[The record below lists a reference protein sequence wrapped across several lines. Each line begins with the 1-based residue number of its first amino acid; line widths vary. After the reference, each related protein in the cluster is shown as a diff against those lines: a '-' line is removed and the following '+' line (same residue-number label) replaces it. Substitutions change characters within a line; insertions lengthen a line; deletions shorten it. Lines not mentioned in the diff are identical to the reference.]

1 MSHNK
6 QLPIVF
12 IKTRSVT
19 FWIIIL
25 SVILIV
31 AAGSYYFSQTPPENE
46 SKGEVKGD
54 KRKSRNEKGSTPVS
68 VETVTASDFPVYLN
82 GLGTVTALRTVTVK
96 PRVDGE
102 LIKVNFTEGQVVKQ
116 GELLAEIDPRTFD
129 IQLQQVE
136 GQLLRDEALLKNAQ
150 LDQQRYQKLLEQDS
164 IAAQQTMTQAALV
177 KQYEGVVVMDKA
189 QVNNAKLQV
198 SYAHLTAPISGKVG
212 LRLIDQGNIVHASD
226 SNGLVVITQLQPIT
240 VIFTLAED
248 KVQSIIKRLHS
259 NQAITITALDRA
271 GKNAL
276 AEGKLLAIDNQI
288 DSSTGTL
295 KLKAQFDNTDNSLF
309 ANQFVNI
316 RMHLETLNNAIQIP
330 SSALQQDNQGA
341 FVYIAKADN
350 TVEVRRIKTGPTEAD
365 KIVVESNLNTNEKVV
380 TEGFDRLQAGSRID
394 ITEIDNQ
401 PVAASVNTEANKDAK
416 ASKRKTH

>member
-1 MSHNK
+1 MSQNK
-6 QLPIVF
+6 EFTTLVF
-12 IKTRSVT
+12 NNNRPRLWTS
-19 FWIIIL
+19 IL
-25 SVILIV
+25 AALLI
-31 AAGSYYFSQTPPENE
+31 AIGSYYFYNKPTDDNNKNNISA
-46 SKGEVKGD
+46 KGD
-54 KRKSRNEKGSTPVS
+54 KQKGRRDAPIPVS
-68 VETVTASDFPVYLN
+68 VETVKSSDFPIYLN

-102 LIKVNFTEGQVVKQ
+102 LVKVHFTEGQVVKQ
-116 GELLAEIDPRTFD
+116 GDLLAEIDPRPFD

-177 KQYEGVVVMDKA
+177 KQYEGVVTMDKA

-198 SYAHLTAPISGKVG
+198 TYAHLTAPISGKVG
-212 LRLIDQGNIVHASD
+212 LRLIDQGNIVHAND

-248 KVQSIIKRLHS
+248 QVQAIIKRLRS
-259 NQAITITALDRA
+259 KLAINVTAFDRA
-271 GKNAL
+271 GKNPL

-288 DSSTGTL
+288 DSTTGTL
-295 KLKAQFDNTDNSLF
+295 KLKAQFENTDNSLF

-316 RMHLETLNNAIQIP
+316 KMQLDTIVDAIQIP

>member
-6 QLPIVF
+6 HLPNVF
-12 IKTRSVT
+12 TKTRSAT
-19 FWIIIL
+19 FWITIL
-25 SVILIV
+25 FVILIIT
-31 AAGSYYFSQTPPENE
+31 AGSYYFLHNVPDSENKNE
-46 SKGEVKGD
+46 LKGD
-54 KRKSRNEKGSTPVS
+54 KHKSLNDKGSTPVS

-116 GELLAEIDPRTFD
+116 GDLLAEIDPRTFD

-177 KQYEGVVVMDKA
+177 KQYEGLVVMDKA

-226 SNGLVVITQLQPIT
+226 STGLVVITQLQPIT

-259 NQAITITALDRA
+259 NKAITITALDRA
-271 GKNAL
+271 GKNTL

-288 DSSTGTL
+288 DSTTGTL
-295 KLKAQFDNTDNSLF
+295 KLKAQFDNTDNTLF

-316 RMHLETLNNAIQIP
+316 KMHLETLNNAIQIP

-350 TVEVRRIKTGPTEAD
+350 TIEVRRIKTGPTEAD
-365 KIVVESNLNTNEKVV
+365 KTVVESNLNANEKVI
-380 TEGFDRLQAGSRID
+380 TEGFDRLKDGSKVD

-401 PVAASVNTEANKDAK
+401 PVTATVNKEDNRDAK
-416 ASKRKTH
+416 DNIRKTH

>member
-1 MSHNK
+1 MSQNK
-6 QLPIVF
+6 EFTTLVF
-12 IKTRSVT
+12 NNNRPRLWTS
-19 FWIIIL
+19 IL
-25 SVILIV
+25 AALLI
-31 AAGSYYFSQTPPENE
+31 AIGSYYFYNKHTDDNNKNNISA
-46 SKGEVKGD
+46 KGD
-54 KRKSRNEKGSTPVS
+54 KQKGRRDAPIPVS
-68 VETVTASDFPVYLN
+68 VETVKSSDFPIYLN

-102 LIKVNFTEGQVVKQ
+102 LVKVHFTEGQVVKQ
-116 GELLAEIDPRTFD
+116 GDLLAEIDPRPFD

-177 KQYEGVVVMDKA
+177 KQYEGVVTMDKA

-198 SYAHLTAPISGKVG
+198 TYAHLTAPISGKVG
-212 LRLIDQGNIVHASD
+212 LRLIDQGNIVHAND

-248 KVQSIIKRLHS
+248 QVQAIIKRLRS
-259 NQAITITALDRA
+259 KLAINVTAFDRA
-271 GKNAL
+271 GKNPL

-288 DSSTGTL
+288 DSTTGTL
-295 KLKAQFDNTDNSLF
+295 KLKAQFENTDNSLF

-316 RMHLETLNNAIQIP
+316 KMQLDTIVDAIQIP

-380 TEGFDRLQAGSRID
+380 TEGFDRLQAGSKID

-401 PVAASVNTEANKDAK
+401 PVAASINTEANKDAK
-416 ASKRKTH
+416 AQ

>member
-1 MSHNK
+1 MSQNK
-6 QLPIVF
+6 EFTTLVF
-12 IKTRSVT
+12 NNNRPRLWTS
-19 FWIIIL
+19 IL
-25 SVILIV
+25 AALLI
-31 AAGSYYFSQTPPENE
+31 AIGSYYFYNKPTDDNNKNNISA
-46 SKGEVKGD
+46 KGD
-54 KRKSRNEKGSTPVS
+54 KQKGRRDAPIPVS
-68 VETVTASDFPVYLN
+68 VETVKSSDFPIYLN

-102 LIKVNFTEGQVVKQ
+102 LVKVHFTEGQVVKQ
-116 GELLAEIDPRTFD
+116 GDLLAEIDPRPFD

-177 KQYEGVVVMDKA
+177 KQYEGVVTMDKA

-198 SYAHLTAPISGKVG
+198 TYAHLTAPISGKVG
-212 LRLIDQGNIVHASD
+212 LRLIDQGNIVHAND

-248 KVQSIIKRLHS
+248 QVQAIIKRLRS
-259 NQAITITALDRA
+259 KLAINVTAFDRA
-271 GKNAL
+271 GKNPL

-288 DSSTGTL
+288 DSTTGTL
-295 KLKAQFDNTDNSLF
+295 KLKAQFENTDNSLF

-316 RMHLETLNNAIQIP
+316 KMQLDTIVDAIQIP

-401 PVAASVNTEANKDAK
+401 PVAASINTEANKDAK
-416 ASKRKTH
+416 AQ

>member
-1 MSHNK
+1 MSQNK
-6 QLPIVF
+6 EFTTLVF
-12 IKTRSVT
+12 NNNRPRLWTS
-19 FWIIIL
+19 IL
-25 SVILIV
+25 AALLI
-31 AAGSYYFSQTPPENE
+31 AIGSYYFYNKPTDDNNKNNISA
-46 SKGEVKGD
+46 KGD
-54 KRKSRNEKGSTPVS
+54 KQKGRRDAPIPVS
-68 VETVTASDFPVYLN
+68 VETVKSSDFPIYLN

-102 LIKVNFTEGQVVKQ
+102 LVKVHFTEGQVVKQ
-116 GELLAEIDPRTFD
+116 GDLLAEIDPRPFD

-177 KQYEGVVVMDKA
+177 KQYEGVVTMDKA

-198 SYAHLTAPISGKVG
+198 TYAHLTAPISGKVG
-212 LRLIDQGNIVHASD
+212 LRLIDQGNIVHAND

-248 KVQSIIKRLHS
+248 QVQAIIKRLRS
-259 NQAITITALDRA
+259 KLAINVTAFDRA
-271 GKNAL
+271 GKNPL

-288 DSSTGTL
+288 DSTTGTL
-295 KLKAQFDNTDNSLF
+295 KLKAQFENTDNSLF

-316 RMHLETLNNAIQIP
+316 KMQLDTIVDAIQIP
-330 SSALQQDNQGA
+330 SSALQQDNKGA
-341 FVYIAKADN
+341 FVYIAKTDN
-350 TVEVRRIKTGPTEAD
+350 TVELRRVKTGPIEAD
-365 KIVVESNLNTNEKVV
+365 KIVVESNLNSNEKVI
-380 TEGFDRLQAGSRID
+380 TEGFDRLQAGSKID

-401 PVAASVNTEANKDAK
+401 PVAASINTEANKDAK
-416 ASKRKTH
+416 AQ

>member
-1 MSHNK
+1 MSQNK
-6 QLPIVF
+6 EFTTLVF
-12 IKTRSVT
+12 NNNRPRLWTS
-19 FWIIIL
+19 IL
-25 SVILIV
+25 AALLI
-31 AAGSYYFSQTPPENE
+31 AIGSYYFYNKPTDDNNKNNISA
-46 SKGEVKGD
+46 KGD
-54 KRKSRNEKGSTPVS
+54 KQKGRRDAPIPVS
-68 VETVTASDFPVYLN
+68 VETVKSSDFPIYLN

-102 LIKVNFTEGQVVKQ
+102 LVKVHFTEGQVVKQ
-116 GELLAEIDPRTFD
+116 GDLLAEIDPRPFD

-177 KQYEGVVVMDKA
+177 KQYEGVVTMDKA

-198 SYAHLTAPISGKVG
+198 TYAHLTAPISGKVG
-212 LRLIDQGNIVHASD
+212 LRLIDQGNIVHAND

-248 KVQSIIKRLHS
+248 QVQAIIKRLRS
-259 NQAITITALDRA
+259 KLAINVTAFDRA
-271 GKNAL
+271 GKNPL

-288 DSSTGTL
+288 DSTTGTL
-295 KLKAQFDNTDNSLF
+295 KLKAQFENTDNSLF

-316 RMHLETLNNAIQIP
+316 KMQLDTIVDAIQIP
-330 SSALQQDNQGA
+330 SSALQQDNKGA
-341 FVYIAKADN
+341 FVYIAKTDN
-350 TVEVRRIKTGPTEAD
+350 TVELRRVKTGPIEAD
-365 KIVVESNLNTNEKVV
+365 KIVVESNLNSNEKVI
-380 TEGFDRLQAGSRID
+380 TEGFDRLQAGSKID

-401 PVAASVNTEANKDAK
+401 PVAACINTEANKDAK
-416 ASKRKTH
+416 DQ